1 MDKKIL
7 YVGVSPKP
15 YYGCNYWYVDESG
28 KSQPKTFVIVK
39 MGRHNLEQ
47 PAYVD
52 SIKWCSPDQVPYP
65 YERAKR
71 VIRQTTQEESAKA
84 QREWDEYWNSRR

>member
-1 MDKKIL
+1 MEEKIL

-15 YYGCNYWYVDESG
+15 YYGCNYWYVDETG
-28 KSQPKTFVIVK
+28 KTQPNTFVIVT

-47 PAYVD
+47 PVYVD
-52 SIKWCSPDQVPYP
+52 SIKWCTPDKVPYP

-71 VIRQTTQEESAKA
+71 VIRQTTETESALAKA
-84 QREWDEYWNSRR
+84 EWDEYWNARR